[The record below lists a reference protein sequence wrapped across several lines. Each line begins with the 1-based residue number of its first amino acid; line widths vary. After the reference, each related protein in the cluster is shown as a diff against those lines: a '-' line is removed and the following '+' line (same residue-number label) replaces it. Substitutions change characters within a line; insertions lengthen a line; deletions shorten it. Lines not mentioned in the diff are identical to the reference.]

1 MASKQ
6 ALMRALSS
14 VERTVDA
21 HQGRDL
27 LGCMLEMALAIYA
40 DDTEGVHAA
49 YTGVYSGDGG
59 STIRVRSWQ
68 QYAEQAHVRVDLRE
82 QVDACMRDYLSFF
95 N

>member
-6 ALMRALSS
+6 ALMRALSN
-14 VERTVDA
+14 VERSIDA
-21 HQGRDL
+21 VQGRNL
-27 LGCMLEMALAIYA
+27 FGCMLEVALALYA
-40 DDTEGVHAA
+40 DDTEGVYAA

-59 STIRVRSWQ
+59 HTVRVRSWQ
-68 QYAEQAHVRVDLRE
+68 ELAEDAQVRVDLRE